1 MGTHKVNIM
10 CGGKNEMWGLIPQ
23 NAPRRGSVSMEAEP
37 WKRGSGVLPPR
48 KFLEFTCKM
57 VTSGEF

>member
-23 NAPRRGSVSMEAEP
+23 NAPRRGSVSLEAEP
-37 WKRGSGVLPPR
+37 WKRGSGV
-48 KFLEFTCKM
+48 
-57 VTSGEF
+57 